1 MATTRFARL
10 CQTYQTYQVQ
20 WTLSDVDRRGVH
32 ISRRCSAAL
41 LYGTSVCLFAI
52 GYDII
57 RIHTTFLFK
66 GWVERGGASLRL

>member
-1 MATTRFARL
+1 MTGHYQI
-10 CQTYQTYQVQ
+10 CQICQIYQVQ

-41 LYGTSVCLFAI
+41 LYGTSFCLFAI
-52 GYDII
+52 GYDSI

-66 GWVERGGASLRL
+66 DWVERGGASLRL